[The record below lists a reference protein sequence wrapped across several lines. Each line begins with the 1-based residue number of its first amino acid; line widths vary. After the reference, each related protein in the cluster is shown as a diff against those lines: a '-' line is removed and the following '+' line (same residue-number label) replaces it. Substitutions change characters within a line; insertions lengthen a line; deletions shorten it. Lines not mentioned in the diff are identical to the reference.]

1 MTSPPPSRRGRGRR
15 PLAEVRADVLE
26 AAAEVLRAEGVAGFT
41 IDKVI
46 GAAGVSPTTV
56 YKHWPSRGA
65 LALDGY
71 LHAVG
76 DTLAVRDTGDVRA
89 DVESIVVAFVDL
101 VTRRPEGP
109 VFAQLIG
116 AAQTDPELA
125 AQFGHHYF
133 GPRRREVFAL
143 LDRAKQRRQ
152 LRADAD
158 IAILVDLI
166 WGACYIRL
174 LLPHLTDQL
183 TADFAREVVHEVLSR
198 ALIDSPARD
207 DHE

>member
-1 MTSPPPSRRGRGRR
+1 MSGRTGEHCGRLRR
-15 PLAEVRADVLE
+15 P
-26 AAAEVLRAEGVAGFT
+26 GHTTAG
-41 IDKVI
+41 
-46 GAAGVSPTTV
+46 GS
-56 YKHWPSRGA
+56 
-65 LALDGY
+65 
-71 LHAVG
+71 
-76 DTLAVRDTGDVRA
+76 
-89 DVESIVVAFVDL
+89 
-101 VTRRPEGP
+101 

-143 LDRAKQRRQ
+143 LERAKQRRQ

-158 IAILVDLI
+158 IGILVDLI

-183 TADFAREVVHEVLSR
+183 TADFAREVVREVLSR
-198 ALIDSPARD
+198 ALVDSPARD
-207 DHE
+207 DPE